1 MDKYTNE
8 RVRKLLNQYLKKIN
22 KKFKIEKA
30 ILFGSRA
37 RDDWLLKSD
46 VDLILISK
54 DFKGIPFRKRMSQVI
69 EYWDEYIDLEV
80 ICYTPEEFEKLSNMI
95 TIAKEAKEKGIR
107 II

>member
-8 RVRKLLNQYLKKIN
+8 RVIKKLRIYLNKIN

-37 RDDWLLKSD
+37 RDDWLLNSD

-54 DFKGIPFRKRMSQVI
+54 DFENLKFRERMAQVI
-69 EYWDEYIDLEV
+69 GEWDEYVDLEV
-80 ICYTPEEFEKLSNMI
+80 ICYTQKEFDVLKKRIGLVKEA
-95 TIAKEAKEKGIR
+95 AKEGVEIK
-107 II
+107 

>member
-8 RVRKLLNQYLKKIN
+8 RVIKKLRIYLNKIN

-37 RDDWLLKSD
+37 RDDWLLNSD

-54 DFKGIPFRKRMSQVI
+54 DFENLKFRERMAQVI
-69 EYWDEYIDLEV
+69 GEWDEYVDLEV
-80 ICYTPEEFEKLSNMI
+80 ICYTPKEFDVLKKRIGLVKEA
-95 TIAKEAKEKGIR
+95 AKEGVEIK
-107 II
+107 

>member
-8 RVRKLLNQYLKKIN
+8 RVIKKLRIYLNKIN

-37 RDDWLLKSD
+37 RDDWVLNSD

-54 DFKGIPFRKRMSQVI
+54 DFENLKFRERMAQVI
-69 EYWDEYIDLEV
+69 GEWDEYVDLEV
-80 ICYTPEEFEKLSNMI
+80 ICYTQKEFDVLKKRIGLVKEA
-95 TIAKEAKEKGIR
+95 AKEGVEIK
-107 II
+107 